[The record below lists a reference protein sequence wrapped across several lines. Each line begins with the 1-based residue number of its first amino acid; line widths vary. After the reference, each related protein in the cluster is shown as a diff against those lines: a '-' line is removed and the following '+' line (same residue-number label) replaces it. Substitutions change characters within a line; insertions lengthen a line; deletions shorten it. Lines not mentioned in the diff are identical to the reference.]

1 MTKLEEIAR
10 IVSDFTGQHQWDDMA
25 VDRGQLREFVRQGGY
40 DVNEPTKDDC
50 LGAAHK
56 ILLALKTPAPE
67 MIEAGQL
74 ACEWVKADETADIY
88 RAMIDAAG
96 GATTMSTE
104 SHNRIV
110 PEIVKMLVRESDGCG
125 GLG

>member
-50 LGAAHK
+50 LEAAHK
-56 ILLALKTPAPE
+56 ILLALTAPTPE
-67 MIEAGQL
+67 MIEA
-74 ACEWVKADETADIY
+74 
-88 RAMIDAAG
+88 
-96 GATTMSTE
+96 
-104 SHNRIV
+104 SHRRR
-110 PEIVKMLVRESDGCG
+110 PWLSSAK
-125 GLG
+125 

>member
-50 LGAAHK
+50 IEAAHK
-56 ILLALKTPAPE
+56 ILSALKTPTPE
-67 MIEAGQL
+67 MIAAGQ
-74 ACEWVKADETADIY
+74 AVDGTVSAADVWS
-88 RAMIDAAG
+88 AMIGAAVG
-96 GATTMSTE
+96 EA
-104 SHNRIV
+104 R
-110 PEIVKMLVRESDGCG
+110 
-125 GLG
+125 